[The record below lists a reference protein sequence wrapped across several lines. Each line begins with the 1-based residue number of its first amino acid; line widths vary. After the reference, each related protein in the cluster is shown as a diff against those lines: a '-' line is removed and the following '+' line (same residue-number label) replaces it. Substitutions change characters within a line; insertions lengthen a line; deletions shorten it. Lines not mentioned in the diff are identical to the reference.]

1 MPTLSKT
8 YGFVATPEEQR
19 IIELVKQNLKRK
31 TYSDLIRYLLMR
43 EAEKILPNRT
53 TKDVVKSVYSV
64 K

>member
-1 MPTLSKT
+1 MPRLSKT
-8 YGFVATPEEQR
+8 FAFVATPEEQR
-19 IIELVKQNLKRK
+19 IVELVKRSLKRK
-31 TYSDLIRYLLMR
+31 TYSDLIRFLLVR

>member
-1 MPTLSKT
+1 MPTLRKT
-8 YGFVATPEEQR
+8 YGFVANPKEQR